1 MVVLY
6 KLLILENSDGSVTA
20 KLPNP
25 AVSWKT
31 SGASDNTILE
41 NLQQET
47 VPPGYT
53 VHNWTPGDTNKIAMH
68 MPMSDTFETLLCSFR
83 QG

>member
-1 MVVLY
+1 M
-6 KLLILENSDGSVTA
+6 TA

-25 AVSWKT
+25 AVTEETLRKVLSWKT
-31 SGASDNTILE
+31 SCASDNTILE
-41 NLQQET
+41 NLRRET

-68 MPMSDTFETLLCSFR
+68 MPMSSTFETLLCSFR